1 MFGRSRKT
9 IVFWIRY
16 QREEEEVW
24 WGMQSCWKSE
34 CIVAGVGFSSE
45 KIAEALVG
53 LVFFEH

>member
-16 QREEEEVW
+16 QREEEEEW
-24 WGMQSCWKSE
+24 WGMQSCRKSE
-34 CIVAGVGFSSE
+34 CIVVGVWFWSE
-45 KIAEALVG
+45 RIVEALVG